1 MPLESEPE
9 VSAGSFEHTN
19 TFWHNLTANAI
30 TWDYRDSESFQT
42 DSLLKHQCLVGRL

>member
-1 MPLESEPE
+1 MPVEPETE

-30 TWDYRDSESFQT
+30 TCDYGDSEGFQI
-42 DSLLKHQCLVGRL
+42 DSTP